1 MPLKGKFAMW
11 EQKAASDTPKGPTM
25 RPSSSMSRAGS
36 RMGRGDDS
44 GSVVGSVAG
53 SEAGPFGPRKI
64 KKKKKLDGVSAIEE
78 AQAKINGNLNNQL
91 SDIEKDLVH
100 KKLTNQQ
107 SASMI
112 QFEKL
117 L

>member
-11 EQKAASDTPKGPTM
+11 EQKAATDTPKGPTM

-78 AQAKINGNLNNQL
+78 AQAKINGSLNNQL
-91 SDIEKDLVH
+91 SDIEKGFVQKNISQLKFFLQNFRGH
-100 KKLTNQQ
+100 L
-107 SASMI
+107 A
-112 QFEKL
+112 
-117 L
+117 